1 MASTQEYI
9 EINDDSTNNNSPS
22 INQIDELIER
32 KAVQLVRYAIFNEN
46 KKAPIKKE
54 DITKKILGDMSRS
67 FQKVFDR
74 AQQILKDVFGL
85 KLVELPQKDTAASAS
100 LVTRRNAA
108 NKEKSYPRAYVLQS
122 LIPLEILRH
131 PSLISVNIQ
140 STDHLALTMIILTLI
155 LVSDNYIQHPSLV
168 QFLKTFEVDEEKQL
182 KPCIT
187 QMIKQNYVVRLN
199 SSHTGN
205 ATNTTGGDRDQTIY
219 EYRWGPRAKV
229 EITTDKLCGF
239 LKQIYGDNYSD
250 DIESEIKRTIE
261 EMNPVTDITNTQA
274 NPSN

>member
-1 MASTQEYI
+1 
-9 EINDDSTNNNSPS
+9 
-22 INQIDELIER
+22 
-32 KAVQLVRYAIFNEN
+32 
-46 KKAPIKKE
+46 
-54 DITKKILGDMSRS
+54 MSRS

-100 LVTRRNAA
+100 LVIRRSNLFLKLFLFLKFLIHIFLDAA

-187 QMIKQNYVVRLN
+187 QMTKQNYIVRLN
-199 SSHTGN
+199 SNHTGN

-239 LKQIYGDNYSD
+239 LKQVI
-250 DIESEIKRTIE
+250 
-261 EMNPVTDITNTQA
+261 
-274 NPSN
+274 